1 MLDDGVLSPVAGWS
15 YEGGQGMSN
24 GTIASLPIGAWMP
37 ANLEGSVPDGAGDW
51 RVAPLPQWEEGA
63 EDSSENGGSSLAI
76 PAEAEN
82 QELAYEFIEFANS
95 GEGVGIRL
103 ENGVFPATTAD
114 LNSEEFLN
122 EESEYFGGQKI
133 NEVLS
138 ASSANVVTDWQYLPF
153 QVYANTVFGD
163 SVGQAYLG
171 KTTISE
177 GMADWQAT
185 LEKYGADQGFK
196 IN

>member
-1 MLDDGVLSPVAGWS
+1 M
-15 YEGGQGMSN
+15 
-24 GTIASLPIGAWMP
+24 
-37 ANLEGSVPDGAGDW
+37 
-51 RVAPLPQWEEGA
+51 
-63 EDSSENGGSSLAI
+63 
-76 PAEAEN
+76 
-82 QELAYEFIEFANS
+82 
-95 GEGVGIRL
+95 
-103 ENGVFPATTAD
+103 
-114 LNSEEFLN
+114 
-122 EESEYFGGQKI
+122 
-133 NEVLS
+133 LS

-185 LEKYGADQGFK
+185 LEKYGADQGFT

>member
-1 MLDDGVLSPVAGWS
+1 
-15 YEGGQGMSN
+15 
-24 GTIASLPIGAWMP
+24 
-37 ANLEGSVPDGAGDW
+37 
-51 RVAPLPQWEEGA
+51 
-63 EDSSENGGSSLAI
+63 ENGGSSLAI

-103 ENGVFPATTAD
+103 ENGAFPATTAD

-171 KTTISE
+171 KTTIS
-177 GMADWQAT
+177 
-185 LEKYGADQGFK
+185 
-196 IN
+196 